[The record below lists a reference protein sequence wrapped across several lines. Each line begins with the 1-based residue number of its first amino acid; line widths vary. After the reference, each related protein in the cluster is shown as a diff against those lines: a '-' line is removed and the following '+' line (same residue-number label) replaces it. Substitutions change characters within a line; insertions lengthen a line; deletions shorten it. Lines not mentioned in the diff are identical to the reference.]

1 MYDNILL
8 PTDGSENA
16 ERALEQAIGLA
27 TGYDATLHVLYVV
40 DVKHMVSEVAEN
52 VMSEQLKQMGHAVV
66 DDIAERADRAGVHVN
81 PSVLPGTPAQEIL
94 TYAGEHE
101 IDLIVMGTRGR
112 TGFDRLLVGSVT
124 EKVVRLSDTPVLTVR
139 MTRSEADDS

>member
-1 MYDNILL
+1 MYEHILL

-16 ERALEQAIGLA
+16 ERAVEQAIGLA

-40 DVKHMVSEVAEN
+40 AVKHMVSDVAEN
-52 VMSEQLKQMGHAVV
+52 VMSEQLEQTGHAVV
-66 DDIAERADRAGVHVN
+66 DDIAERAEQAGVDVRT
-81 PSVLPGTPAQEIL
+81 SVIPGTPSQEIL
-94 TYAGEHE
+94 TYAEDHE

-124 EKVVRLSDTPVLTVR
+124 EKVVRLSDTPVLTMR
-139 MTRSEADDS
+139 MTRSEAVDT

>member
-16 ERALEQAIGLA
+16 ERAVEQAIGLA
-27 TGYDATLHVLYVV
+27 NGDDAILHVLYVV

-52 VMSEQLKQMGHAVV
+52 VMSKQLEQTGNTVV
-66 DDIAERADRAGVHVN
+66 DDIAERADRVGVNVN
-81 PSVLPGTPAQEIL
+81 SSVLSGTPSQEIL
-94 TYAGEHE
+94 TYAEEHE

-112 TGFDRLLVGSVT
+112 TGFNRLLLGSVT
-124 EKVVRLSDTPVLTVR
+124 EKVVRLSDAPVLTVR